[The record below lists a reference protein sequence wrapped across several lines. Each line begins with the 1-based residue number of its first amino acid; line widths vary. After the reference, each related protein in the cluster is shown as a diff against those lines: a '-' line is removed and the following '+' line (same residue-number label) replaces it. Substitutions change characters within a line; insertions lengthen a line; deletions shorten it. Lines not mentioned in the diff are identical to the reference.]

1 MPSIKR
7 PAESSTSLLVFPFLL
22 LFPSVT
28 RFCAE
33 QVDPVMGA
41 VYRLDRK
48 LRAERALRV
57 GQVQAIKGVQP

>member
-1 MPSIKR
+1 
-7 PAESSTSLLVFPFLL
+7 
-22 LFPSVT
+22 
-28 RFCAE
+28 
-33 QVDPVMGA
+33 MGA